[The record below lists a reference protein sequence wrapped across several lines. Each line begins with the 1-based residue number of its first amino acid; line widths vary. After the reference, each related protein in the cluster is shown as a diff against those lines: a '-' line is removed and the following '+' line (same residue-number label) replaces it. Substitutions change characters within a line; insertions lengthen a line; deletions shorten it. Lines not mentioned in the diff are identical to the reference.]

1 MKRKTMFF
9 FVIPLVCTIFAKKKG
24 IMNETDTQRLS
35 QEDQRGETP
44 VRGIL
49 EQAETVAQRVLK
61 SIQAVAGTTDCKRVQ
76 IARLTDFAKNN
87 KCWIDSPESLGD
99 FADRGSE
106 NEVYLSKDNDV
117 VYKLNDFRYS
127 DDNLTPFFDRIKA
140 HNTYFPDCAYTLI
153 GFAKNRDGK
162 TCAVL
167 SQPYIISGREA
178 TEDEIREELIRL
190 GFIPQMDGEYYT
202 NGIHDIFDASPNNV
216 LVGIDGNLYFID
228 TIIYR
233 SDDANPDTY
242 HKQSL
247 QYQ

>member
-106 NEVYLSKDNDV
+106 NEVYLSKDNNV

-162 TCAVL
+162 RVR
-167 SQPYIISGREA
+167 Y
-178 TEDEIREELIRL
+178 
-190 GFIPQMDGEYYT
+190 
-202 NGIHDIFDASPNNV
+202 
-216 LVGIDGNLYFID
+216 
-228 TIIYR
+228 
-233 SDDANPDTY
+233 
-242 HKQSL
+242 
-247 QYQ
+247 

>member
-1 MKRKTMFF
+1 MYFPR
-9 FVIPLVCTIFAKKKG
+9 FALSLQKKKG

-178 TEDEIREELIRL
+178 TEDEIMEELIRL

-242 HKQSL
+242 HKQSP

>member
-1 MKRKTMFF
+1 MYFPR
-9 FVIPLVCTIFAKKKG
+9 FALSLQKKKG

-44 VRGIL
+44 VRGIM

-178 TEDEIREELIRL
+178 TEDEIMEELIRL

-242 HKQSL
+242 HKQSP